1 MYVVSCLMR
10 PEMQI
15 ESAFLFDLQLWHIDI
30 VMVLQQ
36 DIIAG

>member
-1 MYVVSCLMR
+1 MR